1 MAYAEK
7 YVLNHPSILKLILSH
22 LLRLIKSPKNIYFQQ
37 NLMAWIVLRWDG
49 EVLVAGDMVVG
60 VVMGGCDGPWG
71 YGGWVKLI
79 LKKYILIC
87 KKSLCSFFYI
97 HPRMNIQTLIFK

>member
-22 LLRLIKSPKNIYFQQ
+22 LLGLIKSPKNIYFQQ
-37 NLMAWIVLRWDG
+37 SLMAWIVLRSDG

-60 VVMGGCDGPWG
+60 VVMGDAMVHGDMVVG
-71 YGGWVKLI
+71 KI
-79 LKKYILIC
+79 DFKKIYFNMQEVFMLFFLYIP
-87 KKSLCSFFYI
+87 SNEYSNPYI
-97 HPRMNIQTLIFK
+97 